1 MMFMRSV
8 VTEIMSMNLLSI
20 VEISVLGV
28 EGERS
33 KLGNLKDKEK
43 ERQWLWKE
51 KGILAWIVL
60 LFNKMLKK

>member
-1 MMFMRSV
+1 MFMRSV
-8 VTEIMSMNLLSI
+8 ATEIMSMNLLSI

-43 ERQWLWKE
+43 ERQ
-51 KGILAWIVL
+51 
-60 LFNKMLKK
+60 